1 MSAVDDEERGQEV
14 PLPPWLARRPERRP
28 RTPLSRDAI
37 VDAAL
42 RVLERDGPDGLSMRR
57 VANELG
63 TGAASLYW
71 HVSSKDELAD
81 LIIDRVT
88 REIEVP
94 EPDPAHWQ
102 EQLTEWMI
110 KAREVLK
117 RHPGVGA
124 LTLGRIPIGPNTVQW
139 IEWFVGLLRSAGV
152 PDRIATYAG
161 DLGGLYLGAHALED
175 AIGLRSPTGEDL
187 APEEIIGMFRG
198 YLESLPPD
206 RFPNLHATMDH
217 MFAGDEDERFRLG
230 IELILRGIASYI
242 PEEG

>member
-1 MSAVDDEERGQEV
+1 MRGVEDEDRKGEV
-14 PLPPWLARRPERRP
+14 PPPPWRARRQERPP
-28 RTPLSRDAI
+28 RTPLTRDAI

-42 RVLERDGPDGLSMRR
+42 RVLEREGPDGLSMRR
-57 VANELG
+57 VATELG

-94 EPDPAHWQ
+94 EPDPIHWQ
-102 EQLTEWMI
+102 EQLTEWMV

-175 AIGLRSPTGEDL
+175 AMGLRSPTGEDL
-187 APEEIIGMFRG
+187 PPEEIIGMFRG

-242 PEEG
+242 PEQK